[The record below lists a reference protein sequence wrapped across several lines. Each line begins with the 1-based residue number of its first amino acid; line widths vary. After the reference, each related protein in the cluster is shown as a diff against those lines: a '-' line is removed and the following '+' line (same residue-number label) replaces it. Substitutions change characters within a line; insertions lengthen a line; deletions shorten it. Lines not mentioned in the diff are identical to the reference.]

1 MKSGANRAWESA
13 SVRRSPMVIVI
24 KLVSTKKH
32 SCTYHA
38 CMPEVPSLYPHLAIY
53 RSISL
58 SLPLSL
64 SLCISLSFFD
74 CSSHT
79 AEEVRVI
86 SLSLYLS
93 IFTSIPKLRVNVELI
108 THHLIGL
115 DCKLQTMP
123 PHLQAEIALATMT
136 LAQKRKNGSLAS
148 ARLVAAYSLAARD

>member
-24 KLVSTKKH
+24 KLVSTRKH

-58 SLPLSL
+58 SLSL
-64 SLCISLSFFD
+64 FISLSFFD